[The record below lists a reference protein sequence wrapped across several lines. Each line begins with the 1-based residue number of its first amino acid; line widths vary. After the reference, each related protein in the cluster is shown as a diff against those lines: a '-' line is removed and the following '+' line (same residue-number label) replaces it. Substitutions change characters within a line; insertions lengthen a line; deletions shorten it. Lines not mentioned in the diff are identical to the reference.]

1 MKVNNLH
8 QAVNCCSLW
17 IEEFSSSARLKKS
30 STLTT
35 SRRSAAG
42 FLQLLYISQLT
53 EAKSLIK
60 DYNIFLVINSSTNLP
75 QLLCNESD
83 REVQQVKALNV
94 KQLKEEMYLSDSDQ
108 QTATSLLCSHVVLR
122 TRESMSEFKRVSN
135 KPPRNNYSS
144 FFVISF
150 INLLFWRKQTG
161 H

>member
-53 EAKSLIK
+53 EAKSFIK

-108 QTATSLLCSHVVLR
+108 QTATHTNICCESPLLACRSPYMGINV
-122 TRESMSEFKRVSN
+122 RV
-135 KPPRNNYSS
+135 
-144 FFVISF
+144 
-150 INLLFWRKQTG
+150 
-161 H
+161 

>member
-8 QAVNCCSLW
+8 QAVNCCSPW

-53 EAKSLIK
+53 EAKSFIK

-108 QTATSLLCSHVVLR
+108 QTAASLLCSHVALR

-150 INLLFWRKQTG
+150 INLLF
-161 H
+161 

>member
-53 EAKSLIK
+53 EAKSFIK

-108 QTATSLLCSHVVLR
+108 QTAACLLCLHVVLR

-150 INLLFWRKQTG
+150 INLLF
-161 H
+161 

>member
-53 EAKSLIK
+53 EAKSFIK

-94 KQLKEEMYLSDSDQ
+94 KQLKEEMYLSDSESESPLL
-108 QTATSLLCSHVVLR
+108 ACRSLY
-122 TRESMSEFKRVSN
+122 TRINVRV
-135 KPPRNNYSS
+135 
-144 FFVISF
+144 
-150 INLLFWRKQTG
+150 
-161 H
+161 

>member
-53 EAKSLIK
+53 EAKSFIK

-108 QTATSLLCSHVVLR
+108 QTAASLLCSHVALR

-150 INLLFWRKQTG
+150 INLLF
-161 H
+161 

>member
-1 MKVNNLH
+1 M
-8 QAVNCCSLW
+8 NCCSLW

-53 EAKSLIK
+53 EAKSFIK

-122 TRESMSEFKRVSN
+122 TWESMSEFKRVSN

-150 INLLFWRKQTG
+150 INLLF
-161 H
+161 

>member
-53 EAKSLIK
+53 EAKSFIK

-108 QTATSLLCSHVVLR
+108 QTATHTNICCESPLLACRSPY
-122 TRESMSEFKRVSN
+122 TRINVRV
-135 KPPRNNYSS
+135 
-144 FFVISF
+144 
-150 INLLFWRKQTG
+150 
-161 H
+161 

>member
-53 EAKSLIK
+53 EAKSFIK

-108 QTATSLLCSHVVLR
+108 QTATHTNICCESPLLACRSPYTGINV
-122 TRESMSEFKRVSN
+122 RV
-135 KPPRNNYSS
+135 
-144 FFVISF
+144 
-150 INLLFWRKQTG
+150 
-161 H
+161 

>member
-53 EAKSLIK
+53 EAKSFIK

-108 QTATSLLCSHVVLR
+108 QTAASLLCSHVALR

-144 FFVISF
+144 VFVISF
-150 INLLFWRKQTG
+150 INLLF
-161 H
+161 

>member
-108 QTATSLLCSHVVLR
+108 QTATHTNICCESPLLACRSPYMGINV
-122 TRESMSEFKRVSN
+122 RV
-135 KPPRNNYSS
+135 
-144 FFVISF
+144 
-150 INLLFWRKQTG
+150 
-161 H
+161 

>member
-1 MKVNNLH
+1 M
-8 QAVNCCSLW
+8 NCCSLW

-53 EAKSLIK
+53 EAKSFIK

-108 QTATSLLCSHVVLR
+108 QTAASLLCSHVALR

-150 INLLFWRKQTG
+150 INLLF
-161 H
+161 

>member
-53 EAKSLIK
+53 EAKSFIK

-122 TRESMSEFKRVSN
+122 TWESMSEFKRVSN

-150 INLLFWRKQTG
+150 INLLF
-161 H
+161 

>member
-8 QAVNCCSLW
+8 QAVNCCSPW

-53 EAKSLIK
+53 EAKSFIK

-94 KQLKEEMYLSDSDQ
+94 KQLKEEMYLSDSE
-108 QTATSLLCSHVVLR
+108 SESPLLACRSPYTGINV
-122 TRESMSEFKRVSN
+122 RV
-135 KPPRNNYSS
+135 
-144 FFVISF
+144 
-150 INLLFWRKQTG
+150 
-161 H
+161 

>member
-1 MKVNNLH
+1 M
-8 QAVNCCSLW
+8 NCCSLW

-53 EAKSLIK
+53 EAKSFIK

-83 REVQQVKALNV
+83 GEVQQVKALNV

-108 QTATSLLCSHVVLR
+108 QTAASLLCSHVALR

-150 INLLFWRKQTG
+150 INLLF
-161 H
+161 